1 MDARTS
7 IKTIIEQDAAFCKDV
22 SVIVCRALPAVTI
35 RDESGFG
42 NEDIFMQGSDA
53 EEFIAAL
60 DGLTEEAPDVLFEDA
75 LKHLALPYAECVW
88 N

>member
-7 IKTIIEQDAAFCKDV
+7 IKTIIEQDAAFCQDV
-22 SVIVCRALPAVTI
+22 SVTVCRKLPTVTI
-35 RDESGFG
+35 HDQSGV

-53 EEFIAAL
+53 EEFIAAF
-60 DGLTEEAPDVLFEDA
+60 DGLVEEAPDVLFVDA
-75 LKHLALPYAECVW
+75 LKHLALPWVESCW